1 MFSMAARYSAAKN
14 AVKRK
19 VIREACGSAWHTA
32 AMRQPTIKSAQV
44 GARIKQARERRGL
57 SQEALAL
64 LLGVTKGLVS
74 QYETGITSTPSKR
87 FSQLAEVLGVSTDWL
102 LTGGEPEEQ
111 TKAQTAA
118 ELEGLL
124 ILRRLPLDEQRRAI
138 KLLAA
143 FTRDITPHPEK
154 K

>member
-1 MFSMAARYSAAKN
+1 
-14 AVKRK
+14 
-19 VIREACGSAWHTA
+19 
-32 AMRQPTIKSAQV
+32 MRQPTIKSAQV